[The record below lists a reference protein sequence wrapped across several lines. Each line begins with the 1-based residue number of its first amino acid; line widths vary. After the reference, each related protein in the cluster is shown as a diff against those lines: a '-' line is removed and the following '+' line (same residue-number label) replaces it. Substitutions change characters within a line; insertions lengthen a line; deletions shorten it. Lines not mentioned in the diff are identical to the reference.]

1 MGQYVTVDGF
11 SAVTSLSGSSMC
23 TPADLRCRA
32 ELAATSGIESSKEGF
47 QKKACEL
54 MNQGILALVS
64 STGCAAANALQSLTD
79 AMHIPHLFIQRN
91 GDGTPRA
98 ECQLNPSPDGER
110 YTLAARPPVRLN
122 DVMITLV
129 SELRW
134 HKFIVFYD
142 SEYDVRGLR
151 GFLDQASRMG
161 LDVSL
166 QQVDRN
172 VTKVFS
178 TLFSTMRMEELNR
191 YRDTLRRAIL
201 LLSPRTAQVFIHQRS
216 TVRLIVIQNACGV
229 AARNEIEART
239 VLYAE
244 KHRDKIVS
252 KQLDIKD
259 LANCYCGS
267 DSAPAIPLMDQQR
280 SLSPA
285 F

>member
-1 MGQYVTVDGF
+1 
-11 SAVTSLSGSSMC
+11 
-23 TPADLRCRA
+23 
-32 ELAATSGIESSKEGF
+32 
-47 QKKACEL
+47 

-122 DVMITLV
+122 DVMLTLV

-134 HKFIVFYD
+134 QKFIMFYD

-172 VTKVFS
+172 VSKVFS
-178 TLFSTMRMEELNR
+178 TLFSTMKTEELNR

-201 LLSPRTAQVFIHQRS
+201 LLSPRSAQVFIHQGICDR
-216 TVRLIVIQNACGV
+216 
-229 AARNEIEART
+229 
-239 VLYAE
+239 
-244 KHRDKIVS
+244 
-252 KQLDIKD
+252 
-259 LANCYCGS
+259 
-267 DSAPAIPLMDQQR
+267 
-280 SLSPA
+280 
-285 F
+285 